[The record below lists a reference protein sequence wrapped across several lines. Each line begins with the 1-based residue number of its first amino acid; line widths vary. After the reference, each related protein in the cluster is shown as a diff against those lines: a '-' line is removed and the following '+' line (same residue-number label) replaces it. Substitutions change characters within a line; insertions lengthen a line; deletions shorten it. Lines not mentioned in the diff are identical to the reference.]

1 MFNSN
6 PRRHKLQESDFDR
19 SFRRTSMF
27 MKLWFVMIAAL
38 AGIMMAVGAYLSITC
53 YTSGD
58 PNHMACFMISD
69 RVEVGVRQR

>member
-6 PRRHKLQESDFDR
+6 PRRHKLMESDFER

-27 MKLWFVMIAAL
+27 MKLAFALIAAL
-38 AGIMMAVGAYLSITC
+38 VLITMAAGAFLSITC

-58 PNHMACFMISD
+58 PNHMSCYMISD
-69 RVEVGVRQR
+69 RVEVGVRPR

>member
-6 PRRHKLQESDFDR
+6 PRRHKLMESDFER
-19 SFRRTSMF
+19 SFRRTGMF
-27 MKLWFVMIAAL
+27 MKFWFVLIATL
-38 AGIMMAVGAYLSITC
+38 TLTMMAVGAYLSITC

-69 RVEVGVRQR
+69 RVEVGVRER

>member
-27 MKLWFVMIAAL
+27 MKLAFVLIATL
-38 AGIMMAVGAYLSITC
+38 VLITMATGAYLGITC

-69 RVEVGVRQR
+69 RVEVGVRAR

>member
-6 PRRHKLQESDFDR
+6 PRGNKLQESDFDR
-19 SFRRTSMF
+19 SFRRTGMF
-27 MKLWFVMIAAL
+27 MKLAFVLIATL
-38 AGIMMAVGAYLSITC
+38 VLVTMTTGAYMGITC

-69 RVEVGVRQR
+69 RVEVGVRAR

>member
-1 MFNSN
+1 MFNAR

-19 SFRRTSMF
+19 SFRRTGLF
-27 MKLWFVMIAAL
+27 MKLWFVLIAAL
-38 AGIMMAVGAYLSITC
+38 ALITMAVGAYLSITC

-58 PNHMACFMISD
+58 PNHMSCYMISD

>member
-27 MKLWFVMIAAL
+27 MKLAFVLIAAL

-58 PNHMACFMISD
+58 PNSMACFMISD

>member
-27 MKLWFVMIAAL
+27 MKLWFVLIAAL
-38 AGIMMAVGAYLSITC
+38 ALGGITVSAFLSYKC
-53 YTSGD
+53 YTGGD
-58 PNHMACFMISD
+58 PNSMACFMISD